1 MTYQS
6 YDQQQYFSPPPPPPP
21 PAKTN
26 GKSIGALVLGIL
38 SLMIPF
44 VGFLLGII
52 AIILA
57 SISFK
62 EIRIRY
68 EQGKGMAIAGL
79 VTGILGTLFGL
90 FLIAVIVISLI
101 VAGSETYNNLN
112 DYYNN
117 NYNNIN
123 FNSFNSLND
132 I

>member
-90 FLIAVIVISLI
+90 ILIAVIVISVI

-123 FNSFNSLND
+123 FDSFNSLND